1 LDRTD
6 PGPVQVMV
14 TPDQKFA
21 YIANDGRGSVQKIDL
36 VSNHI
41 VMTIQSLPT
50 REATAWPSGQEA
62 S

>member
-1 LDRTD
+1 
-6 PGPVQVMV
+6 MV